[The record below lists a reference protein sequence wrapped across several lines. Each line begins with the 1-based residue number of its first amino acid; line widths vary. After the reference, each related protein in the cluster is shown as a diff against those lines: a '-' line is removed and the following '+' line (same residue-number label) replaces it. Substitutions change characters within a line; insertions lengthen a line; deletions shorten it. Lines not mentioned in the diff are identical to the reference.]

1 MEKSAIKI
9 QVYECKECSYTT
21 SYEHYL
27 ERHTKTHGK
36 NSRAHCNT
44 SAAVTNKTLQ
54 VEQIRSDLGVQP
66 DRKENLDTIETL
78 PIKLSGSL
86 S

>member
-1 MEKSAIKI
+1 MKKSAMEV

-36 NSRAHCNT
+36 NSRAPSNSRAT
-44 SAAVTNKTLQ
+44 VTNKTLQ
-54 VEQIRSDLGVQP
+54 AELIRSDLGVQP
-66 DRKENLDTIETL
+66 DR
-78 PIKLSGSL
+78 
-86 S
+86 